1 PPLGW
6 VWRFGFEYLIKKGM
20 YVSYMP
26 TPSVKV
32 NCEGIQCLMV
42 RNGRLPSG
50 FDYTLIIII
59 INKNLKI
66 NADFL

>member
-1 PPLGW
+1 
-6 VWRFGFEYLIKKGM
+6 M
-20 YVSYMP
+20 
-26 TPSVKV
+26 
-32 NCEGIQCLMV
+32 NDEGTRCLMV

-66 NADFL
+66 NVDFL

>member
-1 PPLGW
+1 
-6 VWRFGFEYLIKKGM
+6 M